1 MDFNPYYKNSFC
13 IHIYTFSRFTQFT
26 IHHIHL
32 FTFTFSLLSNVTFDL
47 LLFLN
52 LHPCFLPLSPLSP
65 SSRRW
70 NRLELSSPGAHFLRR
85 DVAIPASRRNNSR
98 IAT

>member
-47 LLFLN
+47 LTF
-52 LHPCFLPLSPLSP
+52 CSF
-65 SSRRW
+65 
-70 NRLELSSPGAHFLRR
+70 
-85 DVAIPASRRNNSR
+85 
-98 IAT
+98 